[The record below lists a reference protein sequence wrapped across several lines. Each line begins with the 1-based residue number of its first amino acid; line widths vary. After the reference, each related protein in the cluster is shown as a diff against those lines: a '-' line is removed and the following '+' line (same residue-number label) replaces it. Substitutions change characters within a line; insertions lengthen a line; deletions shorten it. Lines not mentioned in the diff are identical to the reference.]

1 MGMFEVDV
9 RVSNPAGGDYYKAS
23 MLVDTGATH
32 SKLPAS
38 LLREIGVEPDQTEA
52 FSFPDTEWKEYP
64 VGEARFEIGGRK
76 RTAPVI
82 FGEEGS
88 YILGATALQALGFIP
103 DTTDHQLVP
112 AQHFLVGIRGKPFLG

>member
-1 MGMFEVDV
+1 MSMVEADV

-52 FSFPDTEWKEYP
+52 FSFPDT
-64 VGEARFEIGGRK
+64 
-76 RTAPVI
+76 
-82 FGEEGS
+82 
-88 YILGATALQALGFIP
+88 
-103 DTTDHQLVP
+103 TDHQFVP